1 MVVNFL
7 LSLITESDPAYLFD
21 EESFNKV
28 FKGRPMFDP
37 NRPHKAVINISFSIC
52 PVEATGDVSGQNVSR
67 QQLQN
72 DGLKHRLMEVKGS
85 TYMACVEE
93 LKILLEKITKIGQ

>member
-1 MVVNFL
+1 M
-7 LSLITESDPAYLFD
+7 
-21 EESFNKV
+21 FN
-28 FKGRPMFDP
+28 P

-67 QQLQN
+67 HQLQQ

-85 TYMACVEE
+85 SYEGCVEE
-93 LKILLEKITKIGQ
+93 LKGLLDKITKIGQ